1 MKKETYTSLGLSIF
15 ISLFVGCGGD
25 ADIEPVDLQAEAKAV
40 ENVFSD
46 AEPEIKRNMDVASQA
61 MQENNLGKAY
71 MAMQMVQQKQ
81 NMTPEQGMQAQMSM
95 KQLRIH
101 IATQAANGDPAAQQ
115 LMRQIEAVRMRGGQ

>member
-1 MKKETYTSLGLSIF
+1 MKKEPIF
-15 ISLFVGCGGD
+15 ITCLSFCLALFVGCGGGD
-25 ADIEPVDLQAEAKAV
+25 DIEPVDLEVQANAV

-46 AEPEIKRNMDVASQA
+46 ADEETRKNVNIASQA

-71 MAMQMVQQKQ
+71 MAMQMVQQKGE
-81 NMTPEQGMQAQMSM
+81 MTPEQGMQAQMSM

-115 LMRQIEAVRMRGGQ
+115 LMRQIESTRMRGGR